1 MGSTYTSLLEPSPHA
16 SCLRALRFADDE
28 VKFYQEKVYDAC
40 VAFNAGLTLPADAA
54 KQRNCKK
61 DTSPCHLIQ
70 YQSLSNKTTTGG
82 DGLTGKSQQD
92 RIDDGNDADD
102 AINDKFAVPNKYTDY
117 DGNALTTP
125 LDYHGYDYGGRMYY
139 STSVKLTCCA
149 PDENEYDTNAD
160 GSSAS
165 DADKAMQRM
174 CPPPENNAQ
183 GTIRWGDSDV
193 YITDEDGVSGQV
205 TTIDATATAPK
216 QVCFHNRTLAS
227 PVHLA
232 SIIDYTAGFADV
244 YGGINNATTL
254 VEYVE
259 SPDRIWDQDKSATSF
274 YQVRATTLLRASL
287 CTPLLTAPIFARS
300 YALRNAPRRSSA
312 ARATASRRASPTCTR
327 PTAAAT
333 PAPTRPPA
341 PET

>member
-1 MGSTYTSLLEPSPHA
+1 MVH
-16 SCLRALRFADDE
+16 
-28 VKFYQEKVYDAC
+28 YQKKVYDAC

-92 RIDDGNDADD
+92 RIDDGNDADNE
-102 AINDKFAVPNKYTDY
+102 INDKFAIPNKYTDY

-125 LDYHGYDYGGRMYY
+125 QPFSQYDYGGRMYY
-139 STSVKLTCCA
+139 STSVKLTCCE
-149 PDENEYDTNAD
+149 PDETAYDLNAD

-165 DADKAMQRM
+165 VADRAMQRM
-174 CPPPENNAQ
+174 CPPPEDNAQ

-193 YITDEDGVSGQV
+193 YITDADGISGQV

-232 SIIDYTAGFADV
+232 SIQDYTASFADV
-244 YGGINNATTL
+244 YSGINNATTL

-259 SPDRIWDQDKSATSF
+259 DPLRIWDQDKSATSF
-274 YQVRATTLLRASL
+274 YQVRSATLLRVSL

-300 YALRNAPRRSSA
+300 YVWPKGQRRSSA

-333 PAPTRPPA
+333 PAPTRPPVPA
-341 PET
+341 T